1 MSAFVLT
8 SSDTIIAQ
16 VYEGG
21 AADGSW
27 NHYEWAEGQ
36 RNPGNGGPYYG
47 FHTYITGTEGT
58 LLAFGEG
65 GGAAPGMHAT
75 EPAPVILFK
84 DGKQTGAGPKTS
96 GSLRSCVR

>member
-1 MSAFVLT
+1 MTVFLLS
-8 SSDTIIAQ
+8 SSDTIVAQ

-84 DGKQTGAGPKTS
+84 DGKQTGAGPKHS
-96 GSLRSCVR
+96 S